1 MTAESVLDPAVTI
14 DPVGWPDKVD
24 AAPSVSVVI
33 CAYTMRR
40 WDDIVAA
47 IESVVDQST
56 DAAEILLVVDHNAQ
70 LQEQAAQ
77 YFSQTQTQTQRF
89 ATVRVLPNSD
99 KQGLSGAR
107 NTGVIAARGD
117 VVAFLDDDAQ
127 AALNWIETLLGHYR
141 DPAVVG
147 VGGSAEPVWPDRRP
161 GWLPRE
167 FDWVV
172 GCSYI
177 GQPTQ
182 VAEVRNF
189 IGCNMSLR
197 RHAFE
202 AVGGFSH
209 GIGRVGRTPLG
220 CEETEL
226 CIRVHQQLPGAQLR
240 YDPAMAVR
248 HRVTQDRVRPA
259 YFLRRCYSE
268 GLSKAVVSR
277 LVGSADGLSSE
288 RDYVS
293 SVLPRGVRRGFA
305 DLVRVRVAGAL
316 RWSGPLRSMAIVVG
330 LGATTA
336 GYLSAGIRARLG
348 LVHTA
353 TEAPVTIG
361 SRSDDRATI
370 LRSA

>member
-1 MTAESVLDPAVTI
+1 MTAEAVLDPIVITDPHLRAKDGAV
-14 DPVGWPDKVD
+14 
-24 AAPSVSVVI
+24 PSVSVII

-47 IESVVDQST
+47 VDSVVGQSR
-56 DAAEILLVVDHNAQ
+56 DATEILLIIDHNDQ
-70 LQEQAAQ
+70 LYEQAAQ
-77 YFSQTQTQTQRF
+77 HFSQTPSSYVR
-89 ATVRVLPNSD
+89 VRVLANSD
-99 KQGLSGAR
+99 RQGLSGAR
-107 NTGVIAARGD
+107 NTGVIAASGD

-127 AALNWIETLLGHYR
+127 AAPSWIETLLGHYR

-161 GWLPRE
+161 NWLPAE

-172 GCSYI
+172 GCSYL
-177 GQPTQ
+177 GQPTE
-182 VAEVRNF
+182 VAPVRNF

-197 RHAFE
+197 RNAFE

-226 CIRVHQQLPGAQLR
+226 CIRAHQQLSGVQLR

-248 HRVTQDRVRPA
+248 HRVTEDRVRPA

-288 RDYVS
+288 RDYVA
-293 SVLPRGVRRGFA
+293 SVLPRGVGRGFT
-305 DLVRVRVAGAL
+305 DLLRVSTPGVP
-316 RWSGPLRSMAIVVG
+316 RWSGPLRSLAIGVG
-330 LGATTA
+330 LAATST
-336 GYLSAGIRARLG
+336 GYASAWIRARLG

-353 TEAPVTIG
+353 TEPPRTIG
-361 SRSDDRATI
+361 PRSDDQQ
-370 LRSA
+370 LSRSA

>member
-1 MTAESVLDPAVTI
+1 MTAETVLDSVATT
-14 DPVGWPDKVD
+14 DLDSSGNSRGVD
-24 AAPSVSVVI
+24 PSVSVVI
-33 CAYTMRR
+33 CAYTLRR

-47 IESVVDQST
+47 VDSVVGQSC
-56 DAAEILLVVDHNAQ
+56 DAAEILLVIDHHEQ
-70 LQEQAAQ
+70 LREQAARH
-77 YFSQTQTQTQRF
+77 FSQTSRYDR
-89 ATVRVLPNSD
+89 VRVLPNSD
-99 KQGLSGAR
+99 RQGLSGAR

-127 AALNWIETLLGHYR
+127 AASSWIETLLGHYR

-161 GWLPRE
+161 EWLPRE

-172 GCSYI
+172 GCSYV

-182 VAEVRNF
+182 VAAVRNF

-202 AVGGFSH
+202 AVGGFSY

-248 HRVTQDRVRPA
+248 HRVTEDRARPA

-277 LVGSADGLSSE
+277 LVGAADGLSSE
-288 RDYVS
+288 RNYVS
-293 SVLPRGVRRGFA
+293 TVLPRGVGRGFI
-305 DLVRVRVAGAL
+305 DLLRLSTPRVP
-316 RWSGPLRSMAIVVG
+316 RWSGPLRSLAIVVG
-330 LGATTA
+330 LAATSA
-336 GYLSAGIRARLG
+336 GYASAGIRARLG

-353 TEAPVTIG
+353 TEAPSTIEPRRNQG
-361 SRSDDRATI
+361 WASP
-370 LRSA
+370 RSA